1 MMGNGKGGWDERK
14 TPRLSLSWTS
24 YPDSPTF
31 FSPSAPKSCNM
42 DACPTKSSFHAR
54 FYPPHWSPL
63 RRCVI
68 LCIRCAGC
76 TPTAAGRP
84 GVPGCQSASSA
95 ASSSSSRGKIDKRGL
110 HLFPGD
116 GGTLAH
122 ATCAIRGKQPCH
134 RHRNCVVLGPDGGIL
149 SFLPLCLYL
158 LQDQIVTLTQVPTLD
173 CVVRLPR
180 RNFRRKK
187 KVPPALNLNW
197 QGAPRCNPPEV
208 THLFCRLILSDHQ
221 IIAQAGMG
229 GFRFSHTGKTRYRI
243 CRRSPSVIQP

>member
-1 MMGNGKGGWDERK
+1 MGRGDGMSER
-14 TPRLSLSWTS
+14 P
-24 YPDSPTF
+24 PDFHFLGLLIPIPP
-31 FSPSAPKSCNM
+31 PSFPPVPPKSCNM
-42 DACPTKSSFHAR
+42 DACPTRSSFHVR

-158 LQDQIVTLTQVPTLD
+158 LQDQIVTLTQVPTLH

-187 KVPPALNLNW
+187 KVPPL
-197 QGAPRCNPPEV
+197 
-208 THLFCRLILSDHQ
+208 
-221 IIAQAGMG
+221 
-229 GFRFSHTGKTRYRI
+229 
-243 CRRSPSVIQP
+243 